1 MNKSELRKLI
11 KETINELEL
20 GDKEFTI
27 AGEDGIDT
35 RDINRTVIK
44 LIDSSD
50 EMKEVAGY
58 VQLNVLD
65 LMVRGVDKVGKP
77 EIYEAWEVFSKALD
91 DNSVQGI

>member
-50 EMKEVAGY
+50 EMKEV
-58 VQLNVLD
+58 
-65 LMVRGVDKVGKP
+65 
-77 EIYEAWEVFSKALD
+77 
-91 DNSVQGI
+91 